1 MKFFSRRQTLLERT
15 QQWTSALGFVLA
27 TSGAAVGLGNIW
39 MFPYMTGVNGGA
51 AFILIYLVCILL
63 MGVPVMM
70 AETIVG
76 RFGQANVIESMER
89 MAKASGASKHWGLVG
104 VLGGIT
110 LVLILS
116 FYSVVSGWTIAYFFK
131 TMMGTFDHANI
142 DHVKAVW
149 GDLMN
154 SPKQLLLYHTLFMV
168 MTMGVV
174 ALGIEKGLERA
185 SKIMMPALIVILM
198 LLVGYALVTGDVV
211 QSVNFLFKPDFS
223 KVNAKTVLTAM
234 GLAFFSLAVG
244 AGCIATYASYLK
256 KGEGVT
262 GDIFKIVGID
272 TFVAVLAGLAIF
284 PLVFQYGLTP
294 EAGPGLVFQVLPM
307 AFGQMPF
314 GQFVGM
320 AFFMLLLFAVWTSSI
335 SLAEPLVAML
345 NERYHQTRLQAV
357 VTIGLSGWLL
367 GIAVLLSFN
376 VWSGVTIFGNN
387 FFDIATGLPN
397 KILLP
402 LGGLLFAVFTGYV
415 VKPALAQDALQ
426 LKSHFWFRVWK
437 FLVCTV
443 SPLAIVAVL
452 WGAL

>member
-1 MKFFSRRQTLLERT
+1 MKLFSRRQTIFERT
-15 QQWTSALGFVLA
+15 QAWTSTLGFVLA

-51 AFILIYLVCILL
+51 AFIIIYLICILL
-63 MGVPVMM
+63 IGMPVMI

-76 RFGQANVIESMER
+76 RYGQANVIESMQR
-89 MAKASGASKHWGLVG
+89 LAKASDASKHWGLLG

-110 LVLILS
+110 LVMILS

-131 TMMGTFDHANI
+131 TMMGTFDHATLE
-142 DHVKAVW
+142 HVKTVW
-149 GDLMN
+149 GDLMA
-154 SPKQLLLYHTLFMV
+154 SPKQLLLFHTMFMM

-185 SKIMMPALIVILM
+185 SKIMMPGLIVILM
-198 LLVGYALVTGDVV
+198 LLVGYALMTGDVQ

-223 KVNAKTVLTAM
+223 KVSSKTVLTAM

-244 AGCIATYASYLK
+244 AGSVATYASYLK
-256 KGEGVT
+256 KTEGVV
-262 GDIFKIVGID
+262 GDIFKIIGID
-272 TFVAVLAGLAIF
+272 TFVALLAGLAIF
-284 PLVFQYGLTP
+284 PLVFEYGLTA

-314 GQFVGM
+314 GQYVGS
-320 AFFMLLLFAVWTSSI
+320 AFFVLLIFAVWTSSI

-345 NERYHQTRLQAV
+345 HERYNLTRLQAV
-357 VTIGLSGWLL
+357 ATIGLSGWLL

-376 VWSGVTIFGNN
+376 LWSGVTIFGNN
-387 FFDIATGLPN
+387 FFEIATGLPN

-402 LGGLLFAVFTGYV
+402 LGGLLFAIFTGYV
-415 VKPALAQDALQ
+415 VKSAMAQDILQ
-426 LKSHFWFRVWK
+426 LKSKCWFGVWK
-437 FLVCTV
+437 FLICTV
-443 SPLAIVAVL
+443 APLGILAIL
-452 WGAL
+452 WSAL